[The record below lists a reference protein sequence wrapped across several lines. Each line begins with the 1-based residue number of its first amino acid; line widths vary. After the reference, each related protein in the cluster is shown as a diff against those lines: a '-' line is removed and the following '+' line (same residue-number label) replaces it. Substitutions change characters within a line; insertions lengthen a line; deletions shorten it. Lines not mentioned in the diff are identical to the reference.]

1 MGTAVIPLVV
11 GLVALVG
18 AAGVAAVIAD
28 SRRRHHRNEL
38 LGILTLFGPGVARV
52 QVEPRELVPWSQVAT
67 SARTLFP
74 QAFQELDQATGARFP
89 FSADLIDSVHA
100 RWTTQWLAW
109 ERDHDLEYKRR
120 VTELEVELEGASPT
134 RSTVLRARLAEVEQE
149 KLLRYQERYEE
160 YVQVGKAMGELKSN

>member
-38 LGILTLFGPGVARV
+38 LGILTLFGPSVARV
-52 QVEPRELVPWSQVAT
+52 QMEPRELVPWS
-67 SARTLFP
+67 P
-74 QAFQELDQATGARFP
+74 
-89 FSADLIDSVHA
+89 
-100 RWTTQWLAW
+100 QWLAW
-109 ERDHDLEYKRR
+109 EREHDLEYKRR
-120 VTELEVELEGASPT
+120 ATELEVELEGASPV

-160 YVQVGKAMGELKSN
+160 YVRVGKAIGDLE